1 MCKVELAYS
10 EIRRFKGGDMTF
22 GVMSLLFFTYIIW
35 KKMCVKC
42 MLNCLWAGMILV
54 GICYGAVTGNMEAV
68 GNGVLESAKEAVSL
82 CISMAG
88 AVALWNGLMEIALD
102 SGLVERWKI
111 GLRPLL
117 RFLFPRLDLGGEA
130 AGYIATN
137 FIANILGLGWA
148 CTPAGLKAMEEL
160 AKVEKRR
167 LGVDELS
174 VASKEMCTFLIMNIS
189 SLQLIPVNMIAYR
202 TQYGSAAPTSIL
214 LPAIMA
220 TGVSTLAGIMFCKAA
235 DLMCKE

>member
-1 MCKVELAYS
+1 
-10 EIRRFKGGDMTF
+10 
-22 GVMSLLFFTYIIW
+22 
-35 KKMCVKC
+35 
-42 MLNCLWAGMILV
+42 MLNYLWAGMILV
-54 GICYGAVTGNMEAV
+54 GICYGALTGNMEAV
-68 GNGVLESAKEAVSL
+68 GNGALESAKEAISL

-102 SGLVERWKI
+102 SGLVEKWK
-111 GLRPLL
+111 GSLKPLL
-117 RFLFPRLDLGGEA
+117 RWLFPRLDLDGEA

-160 AKVEKRR
+160 AEVEKRR
-167 LGVDELS
+167 LGVEKLTS
-174 VASKEMCTFLIMNIS
+174 ASKEMCTFLIMNIS

-214 LPAIMA
+214 VPAIIA
-220 TGVSTLAGIMFCKAA
+220 TGVSTVAGIMFCKAA
-235 DLMCKE
+235 DGVCKE